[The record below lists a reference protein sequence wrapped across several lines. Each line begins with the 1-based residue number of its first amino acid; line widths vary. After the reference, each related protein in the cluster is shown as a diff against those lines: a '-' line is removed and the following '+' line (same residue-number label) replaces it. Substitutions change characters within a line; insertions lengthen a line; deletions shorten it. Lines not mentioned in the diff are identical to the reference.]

1 MHKKSAPEKATGA
14 AGTRFLDNI
23 MIAAPCTADWDNME
37 GDDTVRFC
45 NLCELNVFNLS
56 GMSGKDA
63 EALLRSKSADTNSSL
78 CIALYRRADGTII
91 TDNCPVGLKSIR
103 DKLLT
108 AKSSRNRFVSIA
120 AAAALFLL
128 GLQVQAQN
136 TENRLTGGAAVKPAE
151 PEHRLMGKP
160 SINSLMQ
167 IQSQQ
172 QQQTNTNSSTSTE
185 PKDNDHTSGADMTA
199 ATLLEEAHKNAT
211 GGNLLLAEINY
222 KKALEAASADKH
234 DPKFRAKIRKEY
246 AQFLTKQHRE
256 KEARALAH

>member
-1 MHKKSAPEKATGA
+1 MTEARK
-14 AGTRFLDNI
+14 RLLDNV
-23 MIAAPCTADWDNME
+23 MVAAPCTMGWENMPGDNR
-37 GDDTVRFC
+37 VRFC
-45 NLCELNVFNLS
+45 NQCQLNVYNLS
-56 GMSGKDA
+56 GMSEA
-63 EALLRSKSADTNSSL
+63 EAEDLLQVKGDSI
-78 CIALYRRADGTII
+78 CISLYRRADGTIL
-91 TDNCPVGLKSIR
+91 TENCPVGLKSIR

-108 AKSSRNRFVSIA
+108 AKSSRNKFVSIA

-136 TENRLTGGAAVKPAE
+136 TENRLTGGSAVKPAE

-172 QQQTNTNSSTSTE
+172 QHQTNTNSSTSTE